1 MDTLTANPQSRYQVT
16 DVVANQSE
24 ATYKF
29 DTGGWK
35 HTALGG
41 VEISREISSIDKYA
55 GLSSEGISAGVFNGP
70 VV

>member
-1 MDTLTANPQSRYQVT
+1 MPCGIRSRANPQSRYQPT

-29 DTGGWK
+29 DTDGWR

-41 VEISREISSIDKYA
+41 VEISREI
-55 GLSSEGISAGVFNGP
+55 VQHR
-70 VV
+70 